1 MTDLT
6 TYAEWEYA
14 LEKADYD
21 GPYDEDYDDED
32 YDEDPDYYY
41 GE

>member
-21 GPYDEDYDDED
+21 GPYDDEDED